1 MLPGRAQAISLK
13 SLDEEIRQGTGP
25 GRAGAAGPWAN
36 TRARGPAPLLC
47 QPQGIDCPRA
57 APLSPCHGDPVL
69 CPAGAPIG
77 TKIPS
82 VLFFFP
88 SFLLFWCFSFSKPAA
103 PSLPGVVN
111 HLADENSCDNGGA
124 ARRVP
129 PRREPMARLDNGV
142 ASLTPRGADTERR
155 WRGQRRAPGLCSLG
169 PPGSTRRSPRASP
182 WGGTAWALARPRSL
196 LRRFEDRA
204 IWLNLGLSGL
214 VSCVDGATCGWLS
227 PFGDAA
233 CVLGL
238 GGIPKAT
245 RFPFLFRYFPCALR
259 VYVGKTF
266 LFLLTPGVVGHLGE
280 EHGDM
285 NPAGHPRVTLCPH
298 KLGHSHSQQ
307 HPKSCT
313 GCGHKSIR
321 RPSATSTGLST
332 TGSPALAQPRAAFL
346 GGRGRMRPAAACPV
360 AGPALFLSPRLER
373 FSLYQRLCVFSAGD

>member
-1 MLPGRAQAISLK
+1 MGTPCCAQ
-13 SLDEEIRQGTGP
+13 QV
-25 GRAGAAGPWAN
+25 
-36 TRARGPAPLLC
+36 PLLGPNPPWC
-47 QPQGIDCPRA
+47 Y
-57 APLSPCHGDPVL
+57 
-69 CPAGAPIG
+69 
-77 TKIPS
+77 
-82 VLFFFP
+82 FFFP
-88 SFLLFWCFSFSKPAA
+88 FFLPFCCFSFSKPAA
-103 PSLPGVVN
+103 PSLPDVVN

-124 ARRVP
+124 ARGVP

-155 WRGQRRAPGLCSLG
+155 RRGQRRAPGLCSLG

-182 WGGTAWALARPRSL
+182 WGGTAWALARPGSL
-196 LRRFEDRA
+196 LRRFEDRV

-214 VSCVDGATCGWLS
+214 VSRVDGATCGWLS

-245 RFPFLFRYFPCALR
+245 RFPFFFRYFPCALR
-259 VYVGKTF
+259 VYLGTTF
-266 LFLLTPGVVGHLGE
+266 FFLLAPAVVGHLGE
-280 EHGDM
+280 EHGDR
-285 NPAGHPRVTLCPH
+285 NPAGHPRVTPCPH

-313 GCGHKSIR
+313 RCGHKSIR

-346 GGRGRMRPAAACPV
+346 GGDGGRMRPAAACPV